1 MPKYVAFILLAI
13 VVCSCGNKSN
23 APAVQAKYVASFDED
38 TLFEYELVRA
48 ISPFCDSKDSAKLAD
63 DYIDEWLT
71 ERIMYKEAEKLLSD
85 TTYIAKKIMQYR
97 RQLYTHEYCE
107 KYVYSNVNMNV
118 TEKEINDYYDKHLN
132 EYVINT
138 TYVKAHYMTISPKI
152 VRYYEIYEKLRKSD
166 LDSEQELGD
175 YCDGPDKQIYF
186 VKDWVEFSDFLKLI
200 DYSGTIEPYELKYK
214 NTLDYI
220 RDTLHY
226 LVKID
231 DYLVPGDLLPI
242 ELAKPKI
249 IQIIMNKR
257 RHDKYIQAKQD
268 LLRKYKSN
276 GEIVIGNK

>member
-1 MPKYVAFILLAI
+1 
-13 VVCSCGNKSN
+13 
-23 APAVQAKYVASFDED
+23 
-38 TLFEYELVRA
+38 
-48 ISPFCDSKDSAKLAD
+48 
-63 DYIDEWLT
+63 
-71 ERIMYKEAEKLLSD
+71 
-85 TTYIAKKIMQYR
+85 
-97 RQLYTHEYCE
+97 
-107 KYVYSNVNMNV
+107 MNV
-118 TEKEINDYYDKHLN
+118 TEKEIEDYYDSHLN
-132 EYVINT
+132 DYIIST
-138 TYVKAHYMTISPKI
+138 TYIKAHYMTISPKI
-152 VRYYEIYEKLRKSD
+152 TRYYEIYEKLRKSD

-186 VKDWVEFSDFLKLI
+186 VKDWVELNDFLKLI

-231 DYLVPGDLLPI
+231 DYIVPGDLLPL

-268 LLRKYKSN
+268 LLGKYKSS
-276 GEIVIGNK
+276 GEIVISTK

>member
-1 MPKYVAFILLAI
+1 MYRSLLLISLAFLLFSCNKKSDSI
-13 VVCSCGNKSN
+13 VEE
-23 APAVQAKYVASFDED
+23 KYVASIGHEK
-38 TLFEYELVRA
+38 LYEKELMQA
-48 ISPFCDSKDSAKLAD
+48 IGIYADAADSAKLAD
-63 DYIDEWLT
+63 KYIDDWLT
-71 ERIMYKEAEKLLSD
+71 ERVMYNEAMKLMTD
-85 TTYIAKKIMQYR
+85 TAEISKKILQYR
-97 RQLYTHEYCE
+97 RQLYSHEYCN
-107 KYVYSNVNMNV
+107 KYIYSNVNINI

-175 YCDGPDKQIYF
+175 YCDSPDKAVYF

-214 NTLDYI
+214 NTLDYV

-268 LLRKYKSN
+268 LLRKYKPN